1 MGYFPP
7 IFLECGIQCLFWG
20 CSSSYF
26 VVVVGIP
33 LLDHGFCEGCERE
46 RVEMIDDATR
56 RKVKKSK
63 VTLDLCLALCADD
76 LVNGKYIP
84 LALFTC

>member
-1 MGYFPP
+1 MV
-7 IFLECGIQCLFWG
+7 
-20 CSSSYF
+20 F
-26 VVVVGIP
+26 VKGA
-33 LLDHGFCEGCERE
+33 RE
-46 RVEMIDDATR
+46 RVQMIDDATR

>member
-1 MGYFPP
+1 MKGA
-7 IFLECGIQCLFWG
+7 
-20 CSSSYF
+20 
-26 VVVVGIP
+26 
-33 LLDHGFCEGCERE
+33 RE
-46 RVEMIDDATR
+46 RVQMIDDATR

-76 LVNGKYIP
+76 LVNKYIP